1 MKFSSVLLLKQGS
14 YCFLKAISLFLTNHF
29 RLTDCC
35 RFCLISVTYAE
46 SIAMNVFSL
55 DQMSPQKRK
64 SPQSV
69 IAEVRIE
76 GVNALYLFL
85 AYVQS
90 GETMVRLAECQN
102 KTSDN
107 WSFLGKT

>member
-14 YCFLKAISLFLTNHF
+14 YCFLKAISLFLTEHF

-55 DQMSPQKRK
+55 DQMSPQKKNPLNPLLLKFGLR
-64 SPQSV
+64 
-69 IAEVRIE
+69 
-76 GVNALYLFL
+76 G
-85 AYVQS
+85 
-90 GETMVRLAECQN
+90 
-102 KTSDN
+102 
-107 WSFLGKT
+107 